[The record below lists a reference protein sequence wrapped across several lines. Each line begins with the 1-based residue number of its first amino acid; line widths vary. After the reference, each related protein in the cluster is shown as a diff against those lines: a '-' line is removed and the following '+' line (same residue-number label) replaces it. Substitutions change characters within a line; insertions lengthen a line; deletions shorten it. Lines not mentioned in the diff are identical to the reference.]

1 MLYFDH
7 TKKKECEIM
16 FVKYNKNTDMMPI
29 KIWLPSEESIEEN
42 CMEQAL
48 HLAKLPFV
56 HKWVALMPDTHAG
69 KGMPIGGVI
78 ACEGAVIPNAVG
90 VDIGCGM
97 AFVQT
102 DISAAELRET
112 VTGSGTLVQTIC
124 GDILRNI
131 PTGHNR
137 YKKPQTSAVLD
148 KAREECGRYEA
159 DRDLFPMI
167 DEGYFQTGTLGGG
180 NHFIELQQDEDGKIC
195 IMLHSGSR
203 HFGNIV
209 GQHFNRIAKE
219 LNEKWHTSV
228 DPEWNLPFLPIDTD
242 EGRRY
247 LDWMQL
253 SMDFAY
259 ENRAVML
266 AKVKET
272 LAKYTVKYLGKEP
285 VFTDEI
291 NCHHNY
297 AALENHYGK
306 DVYVHRKGAIRAGN
320 GELGIIPGAMGS
332 YSYIVR
338 GKGCEESFMSSS
350 HGAGR
355 MYSRTAAMEK
365 FAVDKVMCD
374 LKEQGVVLAKHNK
387 SDVAE
392 ESRFAYK
399 DIDMVIANEADL
411 VEPIKKL
418 FTVGVVKG

>member
-1 MLYFDH
+1 
-7 TKKKECEIM
+7 M
-16 FVKYNKNTDMMPI
+16 FVHTVGESFPI
-29 KIWLPSEESIEEN
+29 KIWQSSLEALDGKCI
-42 CMEQAL
+42 EQAENL
-48 HLAKLPFV
+48 SKLPFAY
-56 HKWVALMPDTHAG
+56 KWIALMPDTHAG

-97 AFVQT
+97 AFVET
-102 DISAAELRET
+102 DIPVSLLRET
-112 VTGSGTLVQTIC
+112 ITGSGNLVQTIC

-131 PTGHNR
+131 PTGFNH
-137 YKKPQTSAVLD
+137 YKTPQTSFVLD
-148 KAREECGRYEA
+148 RAREEGEKYEL
-159 DRDLFPMI
+159 DKELIPQIQD
-167 DEGYFQTGTLGGG
+167 GYFQIGTLGGG
-180 NHFIELQQDEDGKIC
+180 NHFIELQEDENGMCC

-209 GQHFNRIAKE
+209 GQYFNKIAAA
-219 LNEKWHTSV
+219 LNEKWHSSV
-228 DPEWNLPFLPIDTD
+228 SPEWKLPFLPVDTE

-247 LDWMQL
+247 LNWMQL

-266 AKVKET
+266 RKVKEIFT
-272 LAKYTVKYLGKEP
+272 KYVLKQTGVEP
-285 VFTDEI
+285 HFSNEI

-320 GELGIIPGAMGS
+320 GEMGIIPGAMGS
-332 YSYIVR
+332 YSYIVK
-338 GKGCEESFMSSS
+338 GKGNPESFMSSS

-355 MYSRTAAMEK
+355 LYSRTKAIET
-365 FAVDKVMCD
+365 FAVEKVMCD
-374 LKEQGVVLAKHNK
+374 LKEQNVVLAKHNK

-399 DIDMVIANEADL
+399 NIDDVMANQQEL
-411 VEPIKKL
+411 TEPVKKL

>member
-1 MLYFDH
+1 
-7 TKKKECEIM
+7 M
-16 FVKYNKNTDMMPI
+16 FVKYEKNTDMKPI
-29 KIWLPSEESIEEN
+29 KIWQSSEDMIEEN
-42 CMEQAL
+42 CMEQAK
-48 HLAKLPFV
+48 HLAKLPFI
-56 HKWVALMPDTHAG
+56 HKWVSLMPDTHAG

-78 ACEGAVIPNAVG
+78 ACDGAVIPNAVG

-102 DISAAELRET
+102 DIPVEMLRGT
-112 VTGSGTLVQTIC
+112 MTGSGNLVQAIC

-131 PTGHNR
+131 PTGFNH
-137 YKKPQTSAVLD
+137 YKKPQASAVLD
-148 KAREECGRYEA
+148 RAKAEGEKYESDRE
-159 DRDLFPMI
+159 LIPQI
-167 DEGYFQTGTLGGG
+167 DEGYFQVGTLGGG
-180 NHFIELQQDEDGKIC
+180 NHFIELQQDEDGLCC

-209 GQHFNRIAKE
+209 GQHFNRIARA
-219 LNEKWHTSV
+219 LNERWYSAV
-228 DPEWNLPFLPIDTD
+228 DLSWNLPFLPVDTD

-259 ENRAVML
+259 ENRAAML
-266 AKVKET
+266 TKIKEIF
-272 LAKYTVKYLGKEP
+272 AKYTVKYLGIEP
-285 VFTDEI
+285 SFSDEI

-297 AALENHYGK
+297 AALENHFGK
-306 DVYVHRKGAIRAGN
+306 NVYVHRKGAIRARE

-332 YSYIVR
+332 YSYIVKGR
-338 GKGCEESFMSSS
+338 GNEDSFMSSS

-355 MYSRTAAMEK
+355 LYSRTAAVQT
-365 FAVDKVMCD
+365 FPVDKVMCD
-374 LKEQGVVLAKHNK
+374 LKEQNVILAKHNK

-399 DIDMVIANEADL
+399 NIEQVIDNERDL
-411 VEPIKKL
+411 TEPIKKL